1 MSLGYHLNKQI
12 TLKKALITLRKFKW
26 SDLKM
31 LSFINL
37 SLSYRPDIP
46 LKSSICMTHHANPVY
61 DVTSSPHWHGTVWFG
76 TDKILDPVGS
86 VLLRNAWTGEHHTGT
101 RNRFCCGRGMT
112 RSQFHFGYAPFIS

>member
-46 LKSSICMTHHANPVY
+46 FKSSICMTHHANPVY
-61 DVTSSPHWHGTVWFG
+61 DVTSSPHRHGTVWFG
-76 TDKILDPVGS
+76 TDKILYPVGS
-86 VLLRNAWTGEHHTGT
+86 VLLHNAWTGRTPHSSSVVGYT
-101 RNRFCCGRGMT
+101 
-112 RSQFHFGYAPFIS
+112 QF